1 MNPMDI
7 RQLRCFVA
15 AAELLNFTR
24 AAERLRVAQPALSR
38 QIRSLEDDLGLPLLE
53 RDSRRVAL
61 TPAGT
66 AFLKDAREI
75 LEQVEAAESRIKRFH
90 REARQR
96 ISFGYPPTL
105 AGLGMPRL
113 VRRVAELAPKYQLDL
128 RDLSNRE
135 MLDGVRDRTL
145 DAALLPDAA
154 LPRSELF
161 VAEMLGSIRFDVAL
175 PSGHALVRQR
185 TVEVADLSHEDLIAY
200 DRKAYTDYWLLLRA
214 VFTAAKRPLI
224 VSAEV
229 DGGDTLMASV
239 ASGQGVAIVAHTMRD
254 SARPGLEFRP
264 LSGSTAAFR
273 LALVVHRDLPK
284 RTATWLRHACREVFH
299 PD

>member
-1 MNPMDI
+1 MDI

-24 AAERLRVAQPALSR
+24 AAEKLRVAQPALSR
-38 QIRSLEDDLGLPLLE
+38 QIRSLEEDLGLQLLE

-61 TPAGT
+61 TPAGIV
-66 AFLKDAREI
+66 FLPDAREI

-90 REARQR
+90 REARQT

-105 AGLGMPRL
+105 AGPGIPRF
-113 VRRVAELAPKYQLDL
+113 VRRVAELAPKFQLDL

-135 MLDGVRDRTL
+135 MLDGVRERTL

-154 LPRSELF
+154 VPRSELF
-161 VAEMLGSIRFDVAL
+161 VAEPLGPIRFDVVF
-175 PSGHALVRQR
+175 PSGHALSRRR
-185 TVEVADLSHEDLIAY
+185 TIDVADLSHEDLIVY
-200 DRKAYTDYWLLLRA
+200 DRKAYADYWLLLRT

-229 DGGDTLMASV
+229 DGGGTLMASV

-254 SARPGLEFRP
+254 SAGPGLAFRP
-264 LSGSTAAFR
+264 LRGETSAFR

-284 RTATWLRHACREVFH
+284 RTAGWLRQACREIFH
-299 PD
+299 SS